1 VALGAR
7 ACRRQLNYCAWRPPS
22 SDSVSLQ
29 ERLTALPVRGLPL
42 RSTVIVHWDAH
53 QIPFIETES
62 DGDLA
67 VVLGALH
74 VHLRWMQMEVMRRIS
89 RGRVAEMIGPLG
101 AGIDHLLRA
110 VDFGRA
116 VPRIILGMPAETR
129 EWIMAF
135 VAGINRT
142 IELAQT
148 LPPEFNLF
156 GLEREP
162 WSVEDVLT
170 LGRLVSL
177 DVTWFTWMG
186 LLRGPAG
193 MVATLWQRVT
203 QLGQSMGRM
212 GSNSLAV
219 GGARSES
226 SAAWLASVHILAP
239 PCLAR
244 GCWRDIALPPSTWSD

>member
-1 VALGAR
+1 VQATIELLRRGSGLALLGAHLV
-7 ACRRQLNYCAWRPPS
+7 RRRAWRPPS

-116 VPRIILGMPAETR
+116 VPRIIQGMPAETR

-186 LLRGPAG
+186 LLRGPSRHG
-193 MVATLWQRVT
+193 CDTLATCD
-203 QLGQSMGRM
+203 
-212 GSNSLAV
+212 
-219 GGARSES
+219 
-226 SAAWLASVHILAP
+226 AAWPEYGTDGQQFA
-239 PCLAR
+239 CGRR
-244 GCWRDIALPPSTWSD
+244 GAQRIQCRVAGK